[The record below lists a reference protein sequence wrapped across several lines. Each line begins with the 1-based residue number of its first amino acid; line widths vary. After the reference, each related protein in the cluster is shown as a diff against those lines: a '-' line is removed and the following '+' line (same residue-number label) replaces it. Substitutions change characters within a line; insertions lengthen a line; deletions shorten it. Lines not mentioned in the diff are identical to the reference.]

1 MVRGA
6 VRGYMEIV
14 LVLKKSCDHSE
25 DKGLP
30 FPLRGTD
37 GHLLRDALKV
47 GLQSGSYG
55 VWIGPRGRYR
65 FHEGFG
71 EEERPVNP

>member
-37 GHLLRDALKV
+37 GHLLRDALKGAFRAAATV
-47 GLQSGSYG
+47 FGSAPEVAIASTKG
-55 VWIGPRGRYR
+55 S
-65 FHEGFG
+65 EK
-71 EEERPVNP
+71 ESAL